1 MEEYITSYEMD
12 EREKAIYQKRESL
25 VVPLYKALSKE
36 EKDKLAILEG
46 LLYVVGEDGIH
57 LGQLTALLDLDEASI
72 KKMLRHLKRRY
83 DQKEYGIELVSY
95 AGVYKILSKPVVS
108 PYIQKLFKTSK
119 ANTLSQSALE
129 TLAIIAYK
137 QPITR
142 FEIEELRGVGAEVM
156 LRKLIMRGLIEEVGR
171 SEAPGRPILY
181 GVTEEFMDSFKLYS
195 LDDLPKIEEIK
206 NESEDLFE

>member
-12 EREKAIYQKRESL
+12 KREKAIYQRRESL
-25 VVPLYKALSKE
+25 VTPLYKALSKE

-57 LGQLTALLDLDEASI
+57 LGQLTALLDLDEASV

-108 PYIQKLFKTSK
+108 PYIQKLFQTSK

>member
-12 EREKAIYQKRESL
+12 KREKAIYQRRESK
-25 VVPLYKALSKE
+25 VVPLYKALLKE

-57 LGQLTALLDLDEASI
+57 LGQLTALLDLDEASV

-108 PYIQKLFKTSK
+108 PYIQKLFQTSK

>member
-12 EREKAIYQKRESL
+12 KREKTIYQRRESK

-57 LGQLTALLDLDEASI
+57 LGQLTALLDLDEASV

-108 PYIQKLFKTSK
+108 PYIQKLFQTSK